1 MSTSPVCIGID
12 VAKAELV
19 VATPTADLCRV
30 PNSAAGLRKLLARL
44 KGLSVAIVVM
54 ESTGSYGRSAATAL
68 TQAGYQVAIVQ
79 PGRVWHFAKSIG
91 MLAKTD
97 PIDARVIA
105 RFAAATDPRC
115 TSTPAAD
122 TTALRALVDR
132 RDQIIEMRKQ
142 EENRLEASGD
152 ATGGDAAIATELR
165 ESIERLTATELR
177 YTQQIADHIQAHQR
191 LLRISECLQEETGV
205 GAQTA
210 AVLLAHFPELGTV
223 NRGQAAALA
232 GLAPYDRASGTHD
245 GKRAIF
251 GGRRRLR
258 RALSLAAISAARWSP
273 WLKDVYAALRAR
285 GKCAKVA
292 LIACA
297 RKLLVRLNALVAT
310 MLKPAVQQE
319 GAQQIP

>member
-1 MSTSPVCIGID
+1 MSTPPVCIGID

-30 PNSAAGLRKLLARL
+30 PNNAAGLRKLLARL

-68 TQAGYQVAIVQ
+68 TEAGYQVAIVQ
-79 PGRVWHFAKSIG
+79 PGRVRYFAKSIG
-91 MLAKTD
+91 ILAKTD

-122 TTALRALVDR
+122 TTAVRALIDR

-142 EENRLEASGD
+142 EENRLEAIGD
-152 ATGGDAAIATELR
+152 ATAIAKELQ
-165 ESIERLTATELR
+165 ESIERLTATER
-177 YTQQIADHIQAHQR
+177 HYTQRIADHIAAHQR
-191 LLRISECLQEETGV
+191 LQRISECLQEETGV

-210 AVLLAHFPELGTV
+210 AVLLAYFPELGTI
-223 NRGQAAALA
+223 NRQQAAALA

-258 RALSLAAISAARWSP
+258 RALYLAAISAARWSP

-297 RKLLVRLNALVAT
+297 RKLLVRLNSLVAAV
-310 MLKPAVQQE
+310 LKPALQQE
-319 GAQQIP
+319 GAQPIP